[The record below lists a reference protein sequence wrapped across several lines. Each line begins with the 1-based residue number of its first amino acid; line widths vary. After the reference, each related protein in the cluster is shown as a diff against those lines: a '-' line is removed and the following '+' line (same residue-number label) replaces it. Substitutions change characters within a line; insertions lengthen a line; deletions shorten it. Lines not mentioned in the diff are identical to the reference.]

1 MLAEELREQQE
12 RVEQLTGS
20 ERQLQTEM
28 ESLRTQLRELQLEN
42 DILVQ
47 VSRAGAGSDDVSS
60 SREEVTQL
68 KHELQEKT
76 EKVIKIAFNFVQQFF
91 CLHCC

>member
-1 MLAEELREQQE
+1 M

-20 ERQLQTEM
+20 ERQLQTEV

-47 VSRAGAGSDDVSS
+47 VSRGGAGSDDVSNS
-60 SREEVTQL
+60 SKEEVTQL
-68 KHELQEKT
+68 KQEIQEKT
-76 EKVIKIAFNFVQQFF
+76 EKVRKNTFNLVSIFF
-91 CLHCC
+91 CLHFC